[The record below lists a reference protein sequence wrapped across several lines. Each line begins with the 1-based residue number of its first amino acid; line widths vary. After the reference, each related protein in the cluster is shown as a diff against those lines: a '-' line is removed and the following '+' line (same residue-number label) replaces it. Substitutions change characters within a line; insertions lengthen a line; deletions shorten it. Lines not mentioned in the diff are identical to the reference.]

1 MTVPRTESANPE
13 WDDMTK
19 QVGEALGRADEADEL
34 IDETKARL
42 SDVASDLGTE
52 GKSYQLISPRS
63 EGICF
68 GNAAPLAL
76 LGLEPGRHQTPEEV
90 NGFTLSA
97 ENLEELDADYLFIW
111 AMDEEAKKRL
121 EDNPGYD
128 SPRSVQAGTA
138 SFIDTDSPP
147 PSTLRVRPAWT
158 G

>member
-1 MTVPRTESANPE
+1 MPRRSCRGRKASPDVIFAAPWNIADDSAYEQLSDIAPVTVPRTESANPDWE
-13 WDDMTK
+13 DMTK

-76 LGLEPGRHQTPEEV
+76 LGLDPGRHQTPEEV

-111 AMDEEAKKRL
+111 AMD
-121 EDNPGYD
+121 
-128 SPRSVQAGTA
+128 
-138 SFIDTDSPP
+138 
-147 PSTLRVRPAWT
+147 
-158 G
+158 